1 MIDRAQ
7 IKQQFERMIAFW
19 FDRVN
24 HYEEG
29 VLEIEETEY
38 SIKLVHYHYKNPSVV
53 MEFTG
58 V

>member
-24 HYEEG
+24 YYDES
-29 VLEIEETEY
+29 VLKIEETEY
-38 SIKLVHYHYKNPSVV
+38 SIRLVHYYLKNPSVV